1 MSSRKNK
8 PPLALGMDFNEAL
21 HRFAKVDPEELPE
34 KFLLKKKGA
43 QKAPSNIKEK
53 PD

>member
-21 HRFAKVDPEELPE
+21 HRFAKTDPKEV
-34 KFLLKKKGA
+34 KKEPRK
-43 QKAPSNIKEK
+43 KTLRSNRNIN
-53 PD
+53 PLT

>member
-21 HRFAKVDPEELPE
+21 HRFARVDPKEITEKLRKKNSDENQEET
-34 KFLLKKKGA
+34 G
-43 QKAPSNIKEK
+43 QKQ
-53 PD
+53 